1 MTHIAIQEAHDW
13 AARVHRPEIRDKWD
27 QVYKNPGYEM

>member
-1 MTHIAIQEAHDW
+1 MTHIAIQETHDW
-13 AARVHRPEIRDKWD
+13 AARAHRPEIRDKWD